1 MFGMLKNFL
10 KMGGLALV
18 LGVVFSPGE
27 AEARRTWSGVRHHSE
42 YISTLNSQGWR
53 HCHTSNYSYNQNRV
67 LIRRRVYVRVCRS
80 SGWWW
85 WCQYEWQWQ
94 SYWTWAYPVGTQL
107 SNCNRRGEREEM
119 VLACRR
125 RGSNRLVVAA
135 HAAYSAVTYYTGSH
149 QSRYRYSN
157 GTRWYYSSSY
167 SWGFSRYSI
176 WRTSCDTGGSWS
188 WRMGSSY
195 WAKMCWHTTGGYLSY
210 GWSCGEYYGLNY
222 GSGYERIMLTSRPE
236 PARFTWGPHA
246 YLDQHSMRIRIR
258 AGFTPS
264 HSGYVYVYR
273 GGYASGGYCH
283 SYSQYKGNFY
293 FGRTGWLDYWVGGR
307 HWNSD
312 AQYGQR
318 YCVRFYSYNG
328 LRWSTMVDWPRPSR
342 IRSKSNVVTQRYRR
356 IAVTV
361 DWDYATSGRMY
372 FYRGGRVYSN
382 GGWGTYC
389 GNTVSPPRPGMWHW
403 DSYIYNY
410 WGSNV
415 TRWSVTHSNLYHGY
429 HYCVRVDPDRY
440 RYGYYDR
447 YIAWL
452 TPRIDYARITS
463 IRLTPESTYG
473 ATMRATAYMDQPTGG
488 TFYLRRGGRRV
499 QSGSNSYCTGGSH
512 VWSWGRGSS
521 TYHSV
526 VFYNY
531 AHAQHMWRSGRYC
544 VQFNTNDGGGRYSAA
559 EGVVPQTIRSITGS
573 IDQNNARF
581 PVSANW
587 YGQAAGNAYISFYRH
602 SSCGGSLLKVVRV
615 PWNQV
620 SGYSYTFD
628 QNNTGG
634 ILRGYEYCAR
644 INLGYGSRIVRLG
657 RLVAPVV
664 TSLTAAVDQ
673 RSARLRVRA
682 AFNHPAAPQVYVYR
696 GGRSDGRYC
705 NFVNGLHAR
714 GNFGT
719 RTSLDYTWT
728 VTRGYHYCVYVYL
741 VPGGST
747 RSVLSERVIR
757 MPVIQQFRG
766 TSNHA
771 GRSVHVDGQY
781 SDVSHA
787 YAEVWRGRASG
798 TGCTGTRLMNS
809 RTNSSYSDKFLHQAP
824 QNTDLCARVVAYNGP
839 LSVARA
845 ANLSTL
851 ATSRNSAGYTGT
863 FSSSAAWDDIL
874 PLNPSSI
881 RRQDDYTASV
891 GLPFDFMYFGQLFSR
906 VAISTNGWL
915 SLGSAR
921 IDSDPNPANF
931 GGAGDPPNLI
941 APFFANLYCDGVY
954 WKNLSG
960 APERMVIT
968 WDCRER
974 LANGRPVQFQAVLLR
989 GLNRIEFRYRNAE
1002 FARFKGGGNVKQGL
1016 AYGNTYL
1023 AFNQPGLIGAAGGQG
1038 TVAKIRNPAYEEQ
1051 LPRLTGVAAVLDQQ
1065 AAAVQI
1071 SGNSDVPASM
1081 VARLYRGGSGNT
1093 CAGGAYMRQQGP
1105 GVGGNQV
1112 RGTRLSETFTNL
1124 PRGNAFCLTVA
1135 ATNTAGTAIKGV
1147 VTPEL
1152 QLIPRILAYSAA
1164 INLEN
1169 ASVRTEWEAENLPGN
1184 AMCGVYGGM
1193 AAYQCDVG
1201 ASRIATFTVSERGSV
1216 VLETRAGAQQAGLD
1230 RALLRFYVDG
1240 APVGENITVT
1250 GERAFQWYRH
1260 ELILDAGEHTVGVQF
1275 ENDWCGACGGGQPDE
1290 FGRGDRNLMVDKLA
1304 VSGPHPIANSTGTMT
1319 WSARPNTDVR
1329 MVTTVTTDVNQAQGF
1344 ASDQVGGP
1352 GNFAVDNNGTGDRV
1366 INHDQLTAG
1375 RDYWVKI
1382 AAYNDAGSAD
1392 TGWLK
1397 RRFPAISNTRL
1408 VEIRKPSNEAEV
1420 AFSTAPGANGK
1431 VQYKAA
1437 GRYRFAGCD
1446 AGGNWTALDTSN
1458 SVITEHSVKLE
1469 NLVDGTW
1476 YCWRAVAEYPRG
1488 APWRTTVVGA
1498 PQHFVF
1504 DKTAPVISPPAFKVF
1519 EQENLSGATIS
1530 LAALGR
1536 PTVSDRV
1543 DLVSHVGTPQL
1554 WRNGQW
1560 IGFGASQVLQLG
1572 SHRVRWLATDTSGNT
1587 GVSGNQRIDVRDTT
1601 AAAFAAGDML
1611 IFEAASVQGT
1621 VVDLKTATR
1630 DAPSST
1636 TYTAN
1641 DLCDADL
1648 TLTQEV
1654 QVEGQWTNAATYRF
1668 PRSTNPDG
1676 SGDHTVRVRML
1687 DDSGNTSTGTY
1698 QLRVID
1704 TTAPVFTRVPL
1715 AIVGMHDNGCVSARI
1730 PRPRIQDNSYDSR
1743 DLSLTASHQDGPE
1756 NTGGM
1761 CWNEGGT
1768 VENGIRVHIVTWTAC
1783 DPQNNC
1789 RDATQRVEVRRP
1801 TLHVDHTVTSG
1812 GQEVEMGT
1820 YVRQPVSVQVTLTD
1834 RSAGCNSDPLSDP
1847 DLFHW
1852 VPEPTR
1858 VVVGGNGSFT
1868 GIYESD
1874 LDVIGGIV
1882 QVWHCDEFALL
1893 SNLTFGL
1900 DQVNPE
1906 HDFDRLSLEGVDA
1919 DNVDTFP
1926 RLFVG
1931 NTLDLGGTVFTDDRS
1946 GVHTVA
1952 VTLNPGDPGAPWGNN
1967 TLLME
1972 HRIDGEGIIIS
1983 GPGQWTGLTCSP
1995 TASMCVTNE
2004 GRPTLDLKLL
2014 READDGQALQ
2024 HKLRYEVRDFA
2035 GNLTTTDFHFLLR
2048 DYRST
2053 LVDVASRM
2061 EAMLP
2066 DVEGLSCEDDV
2077 RSAKDHLD
2085 TALGYWD
2092 ARTAEGLGVA
2102 FRNRQIPWGPSFRRA
2117 QRAAENLYSARRN
2130 RCARVVSVFEN
2141 DIGSSML
2148 GEQRMYIDVMQ
2159 DKLDNSDDAMGFWTT
2174 KMANSRANLASGYE
2188 QSFGRRKAAHAAD
2201 SYDDLAALYELH
2213 WIPTYRIQER
2223 QKLADDSEDP
2233 REDRTLNT
2241 LLYALNTGI
2250 HDILKQEIK
2259 TAKGVSQ
2266 AGRGQL
2272 QAVVDRL
2279 DSVAG
2284 CMDDL
2289 VRNNLN
2295 DRTFTLCYLDVI
2307 EIVRYLREAQ
2317 GATVDTYLWRV
2328 FIGHAVYGMLD
2339 ISIYHSLNALVTMD
2353 GHEEDAEAL
2362 QGIAEY
2368 QAGMAELR
2376 TGQVDA
2382 AIDRYVANRCRM
2394 VQLYNRYWY
2403 DENDPGLALIEE
2415 GPYCD

>member
-1 MFGMLKNFL
+1 
-10 KMGGLALV
+10 
-18 LGVVFSPGE
+18 
-27 AEARRTWSGVRHHSE
+27 
-42 YISTLNSQGWR
+42 
-53 HCHTSNYSYNQNRV
+53 
-67 LIRRRVYVRVCRS
+67 
-80 SGWWW
+80 
-85 WCQYEWQWQ
+85 
-94 SYWTWAYPVGTQL
+94 
-107 SNCNRRGEREEM
+107 
-119 VLACRR
+119 
-125 RGSNRLVVAA
+125 
-135 HAAYSAVTYYTGSH
+135 
-149 QSRYRYSN
+149 
-157 GTRWYYSSSY
+157 
-167 SWGFSRYSI
+167 
-176 WRTSCDTGGSWS
+176 
-188 WRMGSSY
+188 MGSRY
-195 WAKMCWHTTGGYLSY
+195 WAKLCWHTTGGYLSY
-210 GWSCGEYYGLNY
+210 GWSCGEYYALNY
-222 GSGYERIMLTSRPE
+222 GSGYERILLTSRPE
-236 PARFTWGPHA
+236 PARFTWGPNA
-246 YLDQHSMRIRIR
+246 YLDQHSMRVRIR

-283 SYSQYKGNFY
+283 AYSEYKGRTY
-293 FGRTGWLDYWVGGR
+293 FGNRGWLDMWVGGSG
-307 HWNSD
+307 WNRD
-312 AQYGQR
+312 AQYGQQ

-342 IRSKSNVVTQRYRR
+342 VRSKSLTVDARYARVNT
-356 IAVTV
+356 AVT
-361 DWDYATSGRMY
+361 WDYATTGFSRL
-372 FYRGGRVYSN
+372 YRGGHVSGR
-382 GGWGTYC
+382 GAWGSYC
-389 GNTVSPPRPGMWHW
+389 GAYSTPVAPWARWNTYLTTYWRGGNTTQWNVSF
-403 DSYIYNY
+403 
-410 WGSNV
+410 
-415 TRWSVTHSNLYHGY
+415 SNLYRGY
-429 HYCVRVDPDRY
+429 HYCYVVEPERF

-452 TPRIDYARITS
+452 TPRVDWARITS

-473 ATMRATAYMDQPTGG
+473 ATMRATVYTDQSTGG
-488 TFYLRRGGRRV
+488 TFYLHRGGRRV
-499 QSGSNSYCTGGSH
+499 QSGSNSYCSGGSR
-512 VWSWGRGSS
+512 VWTWGRGSAS
-521 TYHSV
+521 YHSIV
-526 VFYNY
+526 YYNFG
-531 AHAQHMWRSGRYC
+531 AAQNMWRSGRYC
-544 VQFNTNDGGGRYSAA
+544 VQFNTSDGGSRYSAA

-581 PVSANW
+581 PIRSTW
-587 YGQAAGNAYISFYRH
+587 YGQAAGNAYVAFYRH
-602 SSCGGSLLKVVRV
+602 SSCGGNLLKVVSV
-615 PWNQV
+615 PWNTV

-628 QNNTGG
+628 QNNTPG
-634 ILRGYEYCAR
+634 ILRGYEYCAK

-657 RLVAPVV
+657 RLVAPRV
-664 TSLTAAVDQ
+664 TALTATVDQ
-673 RSARLRVRA
+673 RAARLRVRA
-682 AFNHPAAPQVYVYR
+682 SFSYPAAPQVYVYR
-696 GGRSDGRYC
+696 GGRSDGSFC

-714 GNFGT
+714 GNFSA
-719 RTSLDYTWT
+719 RSSLDYTWT

-741 VPGGST
+741 TPGGAT

-766 TSNHA
+766 ISNNA

-781 SDVSHA
+781 ADVSHA
-787 YAEVWRGRASG
+787 YAEVWAGRASG
-798 TGCTGTRLMNS
+798 SSCSGTRLMNT
-809 RTNSSYSDKFLHQAP
+809 RTGSSYSDNFLHQAP
-824 QNTDLCARVVAYNGP
+824 QGVDLCARVVAHNGP

-845 ANLSTL
+845 VNVSTL
-851 ATSRNSAGYTGT
+851 TTSSRSAGYTAT
-863 FSSSAAWDDIL
+863 FASSAAWDDIL

-891 GLPFDFMYFGQLFSR
+891 GLPFDFLYFGQLFSR

-931 GGAGDPPNLI
+931 GAAGDPPNLV

-954 WKNLSG
+954 WKKISG
-960 APERMVIT
+960 APERLVIT

-974 LANGRPVQFQAVLLR
+974 LANGRPVQFQAVLIR
-989 GLNRIEFRYRNAE
+989 GMNRIEFRYRNAE
-1002 FARFKGGGNVKQGL
+1002 FARFKGGGNVKQGMAYNNTFL
-1016 AYGNTYL
+1016 ALNT
-1023 AFNQPGLIGAAGGQG
+1023 AGLIGAAGGRG
-1038 TVAKIRNPAYEEQ
+1038 TVTKIRNPAYEEQ
-1051 LPRLTGVAAVLDQQ
+1051 LPRLSGVVATLDQR
-1065 AAAVQI
+1065 AASVRI
-1071 SGNSDVPASM
+1071 VGRSDVPASM

-1093 CAGGAYMRQQGP
+1093 CAGGAYMRQLGP
-1105 GVGGNQV
+1105 GVGGNQIRV
-1112 RGTRLSETFTNL
+1112 QALDENFTNL
-1124 PRGNAFCLTVA
+1124 PRGNRFCLTVA
-1135 ATNTAGTAIKGV
+1135 ATNTSGTAIKGV
-1147 VTPEL
+1147 VTAEL
-1152 QLIPRILAYSAA
+1152 QLIPRILAYSGA
-1164 INLEN
+1164 IKLEH
-1169 ASVRTEWEAENLPGN
+1169 
-1184 AMCGVYGGM
+1184 
-1193 AAYQCDVG
+1193 
-1201 ASRIATFTVSERGSV
+1201 ASRRDSWEFEALPAGPGSNGCGEQVVCRNGHGNLASFSLPERGSV
-1216 VLETRAGAQQAGLD
+1216 VIEARVEGHQAGD
-1230 RALLRFYVDG
+1230 ERAKFRWYVDG
-1240 APVGENITVT
+1240 ADVGDDVLVT
-1250 GERAFQWYRH
+1250 GNRNFQWYRH
-1260 ELILDAGEHTVGVQF
+1260 ELVLDAGDHTFSIDFV
-1275 ENDWCGACGGGQPDE
+1275 NDWTGNDE
-1290 FGRGDRNLMVDKLA
+1290 FDRSDRNLAVDKLA
-1304 VSGPHPIANSTGTMT
+1304 VTGPHPISSSTGTIT
-1319 WSARPNTDVR
+1319 WSARPNTDVT
-1329 MVTTVTTDVNQAQGF
+1329 MVAYVTGNPNDNAFTTDNAGVVDSNG
-1344 ASDQVGGP
+1344 S
-1352 GNFAVDNNGTGDRV
+1352 GNRV
-1366 INHDQLTAG
+1366 VNHDRIAAAN
-1375 RDYWVKI
+1375 DYYVKI
-1382 AAYNDAGSAD
+1382 QATNLAGEAD
-1392 TGWLK
+1392 TGWML

-1408 VEIRKPSNEAEV
+1408 VEIRRPTNEATV
-1420 AFSTAPGANGK
+1420 AFTSAPGSNGK

-1446 AGGNWTALDTSN
+1446 AGGNWTAIDTSN
-1458 SVITEHSVKLE
+1458 QTIVEHSVKLE

-1488 APWRTTVVGA
+1488 APWRTTVIGA

-1543 DLVSHVGTPQL
+1543 DLISHVGTPQL

-1560 IGFGASQVLQLG
+1560 INYGAAQVLQLG
-1572 SHRVRWLATDTSGNT
+1572 SHRVRWLATDTSSNT

-1601 AAAFAAGDML
+1601 PAVFAAGDTL
-1611 IFEAASVQGT
+1611 IFEAASIQGT
-1621 VVDLKTATR
+1621 VVDLKTSTR
-1630 DAPSST
+1630 GAPSGI

-1648 TLTQEV
+1648 TLTQQV
-1654 QVEGQWTNAATYRF
+1654 QVEGLWTNAATYRF

-1715 AIVGMHDNGCVSARI
+1715 AIVGMHDNGCVTARI
-1730 PRPRIQDNSYDSR
+1730 PRPRIQDNSYER
-1743 DLSLTASHQDGPE
+1743 RVLDLTPSHQDGPE
-1756 NTGGM
+1756 DQGGL

-1834 RSAGCNSDPLSDP
+1834 RSEGCNSDPLSDP
-1847 DLFHW
+1847 DMFHW

-1858 VVVGGNGSFT
+1858 VIDGGNGSFT
-1868 GIYESD
+1868 GVYEND

-1906 HDFDRLSLEGVDA
+1906 HDFDRLRLESVDA

-1931 NTLDLGGTVFTDDRS
+1931 NTLDLGGTVFSDDRA
-1946 GVHTVA
+1946 GVHTA
-1952 VTLNPGDPGAPWGNN
+1952 SVTLNPGDPGAPWGGN
-1967 TLLME
+1967 TLLMS
-1972 HRIDGEGIIIS
+1972 HRIDGEGIIIA
-1983 GPGQWTGLTCSP
+1983 GPAEWTGLACSP
-1995 TASMCVTNE
+1995 TASMCVTTN
-2004 GRPTLDLKLL
+2004 GSPTLDLKLL

-2035 GNLTTTDFHFLLR
+2035 GNVTITDFHFLLR

-2053 LVDVASRM
+2053 LVDVATRM

-2117 QRAAENLYSARRN
+2117 QRAADDLYAARRN
-2130 RCARVVSVFEN
+2130 RCARVVSVFES
-2141 DIGSSML
+2141 DLGSSML

-2159 DKLDNSDDAMGFWTT
+2159 DKLDGSEDALGFWTT
-2174 KMANSRANLASGYE
+2174 KMGNARANLAAGYE
-2188 QSFGRRKAAHAAD
+2188 QSFGRRKAAFAAD

-2213 WIPTYRIQER
+2213 WIPTYRVQER
-2223 QKLADDSEDP
+2223 QKLADESEDP

-2241 LLYALNTGI
+2241 LLYSLNTGI

-2272 QAVVDRL
+2272 QQVVDRL

-2295 DRTFTLCYLDVI
+2295 DRTFTLCYLDVV
-2307 EIVRYLREAQ
+2307 EIVRDLREAQ

-2328 FIGHAVYGMLD
+2328 FIGHAVYAMLD

-2353 GHEEDAEAL
+2353 GYSEDPEAL

-2376 TGQVDA
+2376 NAQVDR

-2403 DENDPGLALIEE
+2403 DANDPGLALIEE
-2415 GPYCD
+2415 GAYCD